1 MGAKPTF
8 FTLKAKLAVLF
19 LVLALV
25 PLGLIGTYA
34 IRTTERIIVD
44 LVLRQL
50 ENAAVDRAG
59 LLERWLSERRAD
71 MQVIAGTSL
80 VASLDP
86 QKMAAYLN
94 RIQEK
99 YGVYKALSVTD
110 AEGTL
115 VYTTHSTPTGPGT
128 APGDFVGPA
137 PQTLHM
143 SGIAYLPEEA
153 ESTFQ
158 IVAPIQHDGDVI
170 GAVYGTVGTRKII
183 DSILNISLGAT
194 GECYLVDKDGTFLVH
209 KQPHRILKENISQ
222 SETFKNIFAL
232 SDRKQTYLDYRGVA
246 VLGRFQQVVGT
257 DWFLVV
263 EQDRDEAFASVNTL
277 RRYLFGTVL
286 LCISSA
292 FLLTWIIA
300 RHVVRPIRT
309 LARSADR
316 LAEAGDKP
324 ALPPTDT
331 DRRDEIGILCRA
343 FENMAVKVR
352 QRQDSLE
359 QEVTLKEAELKETDI
374 TLRQIKLIA
383 ERSEKFAAIGRLG
396 AALAH
401 EIRTPLT
408 SIKLFLESV
417 QAEIG
422 ISAEYEEDFTV
433 AMGQIKRIEAAVN
446 RLLDF
451 TKPQDLV
458 VVPIAVDRLVAEV
471 VFMVRPMAN
480 KQDCALE
487 IHAAEAL
494 PPIVGDK
501 RFLEEALVNLL
512 INSLEA
518 MPEEGAGCITIN
530 AALDHSVA
538 EGHRGPRVRIDVTDN
553 GQGIRD
559 EHMPL
564 LFEPFFT
571 TKTSG
576 TGLGLPL
583 VHHTVKRHGGHI
595 AVAHRKEGP
604 GTVFSIY
611 LPAGAHGAARRGA

>member
-110 AEGTL
+110 AAGTL
-115 VYTTHSTPTGPGT
+115 VFTTHSAPTGPGT

-143 SGIAYLPEEA
+143 SGIAYSPAEA

-158 IVAPIQHDGDVI
+158 IVAPIQHDGAVI

-183 DSILNISLGAT
+183 DSILNISLGTT

-209 KQPHRILKENISQ
+209 KEPHRILKENISQ
-222 SETFKNIFAL
+222 SETFKNIFAM

-246 VLGRFQQVVGT
+246 VLGRFQQVIGT

-352 QRQDSLE
+352 QRQDILE
-359 QEVTLKEAELKETDI
+359 QEVTLKEAELKETDL

-471 VFMVRPMAN
+471 IFMVRPMAN

-530 AALDHSVA
+530 AALDHSA
-538 EGHRGPRVRIDVTDN
+538 DEGHRGPRVRIDVIDN

-583 VHHTVKRHGGHI
+583 VHNTVKRHGGRI
-595 AVAHRKEGP
+595 AVAHRNDGP